1 MNPIGVIGAVLGV
14 GVAVGMVL
22 IVSAARR
29 PSSPRA
35 SRRQV
40 RRSSLGRLIESAGM
54 SRISPT
60 SVVFASALLAV
71 VAAVLLLA
79 ATGILAL
86 AVLAGAGAAVIPLM
100 LLRRRARQRA
110 AALRTGWPDAV
121 DILVSAVRAGMSLP
135 EATADLARWGPEQLR
150 PACAAMAAEYRAT
163 GSFTTALAV
172 LKRELADP
180 VADRVVASLSIAR
193 EVGGTDLGR
202 VLTTLSEFLREDART
217 RGEIEARQS
226 WTVNAARLAVAAPW
240 ITVAI
245 LCTRP
250 EAVSAYASS
259 GGFILLLGAG
269 AMTVLA
275 YRLMLR
281 IGRLPVDPRVL
292 Q

>member
-1 MNPIGVIGAVLGV
+1 MSTTGIVGAALGV
-14 GVAVGMVL
+14 GVAVGLVL
-22 IVSAARR
+22 LFGGRQPAPSHRRVRGSAL
-29 PSSPRA
+29 S
-35 SRRQV
+35 
-40 RRSSLGRLIESAGM
+40 RLIESAGVARV
-54 SRISPT
+54 SATGVI
-60 SVVFASALLAV
+60 FASAMLATV
-71 VAAVLLLA
+71 SALVLLA

-86 AVLAGAGAAVIPLM
+86 AVLAGAVTAGVPII
-100 LLRRRARQRA
+100 LLRRRAQQRV

-135 EATADLARWGPEQLR
+135 EATADLARWGPEPLR

-172 LKRELADP
+172 LKQHLADP
-180 VADRVVASLSIAR
+180 VADRVVASLLIAR

-202 VLTTLSEFLREDART
+202 VLSTLSEFLREDART

-250 EAVSAYASS
+250 EAVAAYASA
-259 GGFILLLGAG
+259 GGSILLLGAG
-269 AMTVLA
+269 VLTVLA

>member
-1 MNPIGVIGAVLGV
+1 MSGISVVGAVLGV
-14 GVAVGMVL
+14 GVAVGVVL
-22 IVSAARR
+22 ML
-29 PSSPRA
+29 SSTRGMP
-35 SRRQV
+35 SRRRT
-40 RRSSLGRLIESAGM
+40 RRTSLGRLIESAGVA
-54 SRISPT
+54 RISPT
-60 SVVFASALLAV
+60 GVIFASALLAV
-71 VAAVLLLA
+71 LTSMVLLVG
-79 ATGILAL
+79 TGILAL
-86 AVLAGAGAAVIPLM
+86 AVLAGAGAAFLPVM
-100 LLRRRARQRA
+100 LLRHRARQRA

-135 EATADLARWGPEQLR
+135 EATADLARWGPEPLR

-172 LKRELADP
+172 LKQHLSDP

-250 EAVSAYASS
+250 EAVSAYASA
-259 GGFILLLGAG
+259 GGSIVLLGAG
-269 AMTVLA
+269 ALTVLA